1 MKYVICTILL
11 VSFHAVFSQLNMNLL
26 SNVDYQAL
34 HNSQLNDI
42 WGYVDE
48 EGNEYALVGTTK
60 GTSVVNVTDPENPIE
75 IFWEPGTDNIW
86 RDLVTWGDY
95 AYISTEA
102 SDGLLIIDLSPL
114 PHSTNLPVNYYH
126 GNGGISL
133 SRAHTV
139 FADAGYCYLFGSN
152 AGNGGVQILDIH
164 TDPMNPIIVG
174 EFDNWYCH
182 DGFVQNDTMYL
193 AHIYHGFFS
202 IVDVTDKSNPV
213 LLGTKNTPSS
223 FTHNVWPTPDGN
235 FAFTTD
241 EVSGAYI
248 TSYDISDPS
257 DIIELDRIQSSPG
270 KNVVP
275 HNTHFINNFIVTSY
289 YSDGVTIHDVTHPYN
304 MIEVGNF
311 DTYPYQTNG
320 FDGCWGAYPYLPSGN
335 ILATDREYGLFVL
348 GANYRQAAYLEGTV
362 TDISTGLPI
371 DNVTISIANWQHQ
384 NTTNNTGFYA
394 TGRPLDGVAVVT
406 YDKVGYYPET
416 DNIVLQNGVIT
427 THDVQM
433 IPIPPYYLT
442 ITVTDEETG
451 DLLPSAF
458 IRIENNII
466 VHDGVTNG
474 IGEED
479 MTLYY
484 EGMYAITVGKWGYV
498 TKCYDLE
505 LDQFTGDFTVSLKK
519 GYYDDFSFDY
529 GWYATGS
536 AISGLW
542 IRDIPFGTEENAN
555 PDRDAPWDCG
565 KYAYVTGNTNHF
577 NFTLDDVAGG
587 DVKLFSPIMD
597 LTGYS
602 DPYVNYFKWFYNRY
616 GNTPPNDSLSI
627 FIMNGSQTK
636 QIDVLKARPYMD
648 NWEHASIRI
657 LDFLPVTS
665 TMQILVETSDY
676 EPDWNITEAG
686 FDHFYVSNYSTLS
699 IEKNTESKKVNVY
712 PNPFSDKIIIE
723 NANAGTEYF
732 IRDIN
737 GRLVDQGIL
746 NSTNSEIDGT
756 KLHTGMYFFTTG
768 ETTVRIVKN

>member
-1 MKYVICTILL
+1 MKYLL
-11 VSFHAVFSQLNMNLL
+11 FITLYFSLQTGFSQLNMHLL
-26 SNVDYQAL
+26 SNIDYQAL
-34 HNSQLNDI
+34 HNAQLNDI

-60 GTSVVNVTDPENPIE
+60 GTSIVDVTDPENPVE
-75 IFWEPGTDNIW
+75 VFWEPGTDNIW

-102 SDGLLIIDLSPL
+102 NDGLLIIDLSPL
-114 PHSTNLPVNYYH
+114 PHSTNLPVNYYF
-126 GNGGISL
+126 GNGGVIF

-152 AGNGGVQILDIH
+152 VGNGGVQILDIH
-164 TDPMNPIIVG
+164 TDPMNPVIAG
-174 EFDNWYCH
+174 QFDNWYCH

-193 AHIYHGFFS
+193 AHIYSGFFS

-213 LLGTKNTPSS
+213 LLGTKTTPSH
-223 FTHNVWPTPDGN
+223 FTHNIWPGPDGN
-235 FAFTTD
+235 YAFTTD

-248 TSYDISDPS
+248 ASYDISDPS
-257 DIIELDRIQSSPG
+257 NIVELDRIQSSPG

-311 DTYPYQTNG
+311 DTYPYQTGG
-320 FDGCWGAYPYLPSGN
+320 FDGCWGAYPYLPSEN

-348 GANYRQAAYLEGTV
+348 GATYQQAAYLEGTV

-371 DNVTISIANWQHQ
+371 DNVTISIAGWEHENATD
-384 NTTNNTGFYA
+384 NSGFYA
-394 TGRPLDGVAVVT
+394 TGRPHGGVAAVT
-406 YDKVGYYPET
+406 YNKIGYYPET
-416 DNIVLQNGVIT
+416 DNVILQNGIIT
-427 THDVQM
+427 THNVQL

-442 ITVTDEETG
+442 ITVVDEETNE
-451 DLLPSAF
+451 LIPNTF
-458 IRIENNII
+458 IRIENN
-466 VHDGVTNG
+466 VLAHDGITNG

-484 EGMYAITVGKWGYV
+484 EGMYTITVGKWGYI
-498 TKCYDLE
+498 THCYDLE
-505 LDQFTGDFTVSLKK
+505 IDQFTGDFTVSLKK

-536 AISGLW
+536 ALSGLW
-542 IRDIPFGTEENAN
+542 TRDIPFGTQENAN

-565 KYAYVTGNTNHF
+565 EYAYVTGNTHDY
-577 NFTLDDVAGG
+577 NFTVDEVAGG

-602 DPYVNYFKWFYNRY
+602 DPHINYFKWFYTRY
-616 GNTPPNDSLSI
+616 GDTPAIDSLSI
-627 FIMNGSQTK
+627 FLMNGSQTK
-636 QIDVLKARPYMD
+636 QIDVMKARDEMD
-648 NWEHASIRI
+648 NWEHASIRV
-657 LDFLPVTS
+657 LDFIPVTS

-676 EPDWNITEAG
+676 DPDWNIVEAG
-686 FDHFYVSNYSTLS
+686 FDHFYVTNQSTVS
-699 IEKNTESKKVNVY
+699 IENITAEKLLVY
-712 PNPFSDKIIIE
+712 PNPFSEKIVIE
-723 NANAGTEYF
+723 NAMTGAEYF
-732 IRDIN
+732 ISDIN
-737 GRLVDQGIL
+737 GRIIERGIL
-746 NSTNSEIDGT
+746 SAPSMEIDGT
-756 KLHTGMYFFTTG
+756 NLQAGMYFFTTG
-768 ETTVRIVKN
+768 ETTIRVVKN